1 MSKSVVAIAKGTNI
15 DVIVE
20 EALSHLGG
28 AKNLIKP
35 NSTVVLKP
43 NAGHPGAPERS
54 INTNPV
60 VVAAVI
66 KSLRKAAPKEIIVA
80 EASAIGYD
88 TRECLKSSG
97 IYQAA
102 VEAGVDRII
111 DIKTDKDLISIPVR
125 GAKSNMTKVSLPR
138 FLLEADYIVNLPIF
152 KTHVSMVFSCALK
165 NLKGVVQDKVHL
177 QMHQADLSEA
187 VVDLWTVVKADL
199 TIADIIRPGEG
210 FGPHSTIPV
219 DFGCIVVSKDPVAL
233 DATVCRM
240 VGLDISKM
248 KVLKS
253 AHKRGLGNYDEKQ
266 IEIRGKKLEE
276 VYKKLWIPYMGGFD
290 QWPEYNILAENS
302 CSSCQCL
309 LAYNM
314 ERLKALGEYDKNAGI
329 TIVLGRKKEIPKG
342 IPHDDLILVGECTR
356 KFHDQGISASGC
368 PPIEPAIQFAIVD
381 RKSYY
386 PQAPDTFGFDLEE
399 RKAREEKI
407 FMDYIQKIVKKYR
420 EQNEG
425 K

>member
-1 MSKSVVAIAKGTNI
+1 MSRSIVAIAKGTNI
-15 DVIVE
+15 DDVVE

-54 INTNPV
+54 INTNPL

-66 KSLRKAAPKEIIVA
+66 KALRKAGPKEIIVA

-88 TRECLKSSG
+88 TRECLESSG

-102 VEAGVDRII
+102 TEAGADRII
-111 DIKTDKDLISIPVR
+111 DIKSDKDLIAVPVPDAR
-125 GAKSNMTKVSLPR
+125 SNLTKVLLPR
-138 FLLEADYIVNLPIF
+138 FLLEADHIVNLPIF

-165 NLKGVVQDKVHL
+165 NMKGVVQDKVHL
-177 QMHQADLSEA
+177 QMHQTDLSEA
-187 VVDLWTVVKADL
+187 IVDLWSVISADL
-199 TIADIIRPGEG
+199 SIADVIRPGEG

-219 DFGCIVVSKDPVAL
+219 DFGCIVAGQDPVAV

-240 VGLDISKM
+240 VGMDISRM
-248 KVLKS
+248 KVLNS
-253 AHKRGLGNYDEKQ
+253 AYRRGIGNFEEKQ
-266 IEIRGKKLEE
+266 IEIRGRKIAE
-276 VYKKLWIPYMGGFD
+276 VFKKLWIPYLGGFE
-290 QWPEYNILAENS
+290 QWPEYHIYAENA

-314 ERLKALGEYDKNAGI
+314 ERLKALGEYEKNAGI
-329 TIVLGRKKEIPKG
+329 TIVLGRKKELPKG
-342 IPHDDLILVGECTR
+342 VPHDDLILVGECLK
-356 KFHDQGISASGC
+356 KFRDQGISASGC

-386 PQAPDTFGFDLEE
+386 PQAPETFGFDLEE
-399 RKAREEKI
+399 RKAREEII
-407 FMDYIQKIVKKYR
+407 FRAYIEKIVKKYR
-420 EQNEG
+420 EENEE